1 MGEPD
6 ADIDQLLEEQVG
18 VMLFDTFCED
28 VCVERRRSSQGM
40 PTHDPRHSKKQEK
53 LQSRIEDLDCWNL
66 EHRVDTVMGAL
77 HLPPPDARTCVY
89 TYGRANELWWKAA
102 VTLKP

>member
-28 VCVERRRSSQGM
+28 VCAAA
-40 PTHDPRHSKKQEK
+40 P
-53 LQSRIEDLDCWNL
+53 L
-66 EHRVDTVMGAL
+66 ESG
-77 HLPPPDARTCVY
+77 DAH
-89 TYGRANELWWKAA
+89 A
-102 VTLKP
+102 